1 MKMAFRWQSILWPKT
16 ERGKSA
22 LFWATV
28 FAGIWLLLQGLSGFC
43 LGFNPVR
50 VPPAAWAMALLGIF
64 ARELLRALLS
74 ALPKGSSFWR
84 GLAHCLRARTGGVPA
99 DRRHSQPSSAP
110 VERISPHPFPLCPA
124 DGLGHTRRISAGASL
139 RRCSSGNGALDPR
152 LPGTEPA
159 QWGRCWSW
167 S

>member
-22 LFWATV
+22 LFWAAV

-64 ARELLRALLS
+64 ARELLRAFLS
-74 ALPKGSSFWR
+74 ALPKGSSFGGASPLPSRSHW
-84 GLAHCLRARTGGVPA
+84 GVPA

-110 VERISPHPFPLCPA
+110 VERISPHLFPLCPA
-124 DGLGHTRRISAGASL
+124 DGPWPYTEAFCRRFSTALQL
-139 RRCSSGNGALDPR
+139 R
-152 LPGTEPA
+152 
-159 QWGRCWSW
+159 QWGSGSPSPRH
-167 S
+167 

>member
-64 ARELLRALLS
+64 ARELLRAFLS

-84 GLAHCLRARTGGVPA
+84 GLAIAFALALGECLLTGGTA
-99 DRRHSQPSSAP
+99 NL
-110 VERISPHPFPLCPA
+110 PL
-124 DGLGHTRRISAGASL
+124 
-139 RRCSSGNGALDPR
+139 R
-152 LPGTEPA
+152 L
-159 QWGRCWSW
+159 WSE
-167 S
+167 